1 MSRQNLHILAAM
13 TPSLL
18 DVNLQQVPDPYLSGT
33 WRVVDRVLSREDP
46 TTALARATYVHLEK
60 GLLRLDTDTCETTG
74 HWRVERD
81 ALLSRPYLLLE
92 LAQEEISALVTRLR
106 YSADG
111 HYRALVLYFQS
122 GLELFLVQP

>member
-1 MSRQNLHILAAM
+1 M

-18 DVNLQQVPDPYLSGT
+18 DINLQQVPDPYLSGV

-46 TTALARATYVHLEK
+46 TTALARATYVHLEN
-60 GLLRLDTDTCETTG
+60 GILRIDTATSKTTG

-92 LAQEEISALVTRLR
+92 LAQQEITALVTRLR
-106 YSADG
+106 YSTDG
-111 HYRALVLYFQS
+111 HFRALVLYFQS